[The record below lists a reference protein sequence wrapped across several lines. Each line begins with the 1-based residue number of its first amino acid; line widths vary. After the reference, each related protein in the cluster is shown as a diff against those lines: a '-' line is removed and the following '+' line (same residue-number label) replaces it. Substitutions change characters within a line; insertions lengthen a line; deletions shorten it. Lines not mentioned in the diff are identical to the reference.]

1 MLHISNDDDLR
12 ALLGMCEV
20 PGPSPELVRRTT
32 ALMRAALTPAAATAA
47 LPAVHVTA
55 MVALALV
62 LSLGLCYVL
71 TVGTVLTFVLPAQY
85 LLLVRHSFIAV
96 GGAGGCILA
105 GTLMVLSF
113 RQWCD
118 RHPALSGNVVRTG
131 CP

>member
-12 ALLGMCEV
+12 ALLGTYEV
-20 PGPSPELVRRTT
+20 PGPSTELVRRTT
-32 ALMRAALTPAAATAA
+32 ALMHAALIPAPAMAT

-62 LSLGLCYVL
+62 MSLGLCYVL
-71 TVGTVLTFVLPAQY
+71 TVGTLLSFVLPAQY
-85 LLLVRHSFIAV
+85 LLLVRHSFIAA
-96 GGAGGCILA
+96 GGAGGCIIA

-118 RHPALSGNVVRTG
+118 YHPVTSGNMVGTG
-131 CP
+131 CQ